1 MPWRDWSEWDRVRSG
16 LCGDDPEAR
25 DASIARVADWRR
37 RGRVPHAVDCTA
49 SLLETR
55 ALDAGVPGNV
65 TGASPRLSA
74 PLSEN
79 MLRLAYAAALVRMV
93 NGAVDPS
100 QKGKYAAPVM
110 TLAKRM
116 GIPAVLVDV
125 RMAAS
130 HQEMPAL
137 ALLRHA
143 SERALQWLFERYWHA
158 QANQL
163 RELRRGAALAAEAL
177 VAAEA
182 ARRVKAERNIS
193 FRKAERGKGKAKTRA
208 RNGGV
213 HVEDDDED
221 SESDDDDDDDDDAN
235 EDADDDDSSG
245 GENDAKDE
253 AGRLPQSPRR
263 ARRSATNRLFA
274 AVSREDTET
283 CAEALLSVAVGVC
296 RSPDGEPQGSN
307 PTLGDWRA
315 IAARLLKRWP
325 TLDEALLLKAA
336 EAALDPGSP
345 SETAADS
352 DTRDAL
358 ARAATAATDLF
369 AETSTNTTAPP
380 PKKKR
385 ARENENVAKEK
396 SDVDARR
403 EKTHWYLTRRALAH
417 ATASARMTDALRAF
431 VENLVNTA
439 PGAGRSFKAAAA
451 RLLGDGAIKKDS
463 KVHLENE
470 NGQKETLASATDEVG
485 GEADD
490 DDAFLAAARRG
501 LAKKRRNAPL
511 GGEDRGGFSREGAA
525 ASGVFAKVSDWTPCA
540 VGDLPAHLRR
550 DLGSRRV
557 DAEDAL
563 RLAVARAALSDA
575 DAAKAGR
582 RKNKRTAD
590 LLWAR
595 WPSATRAT
603 PSGGFAGFGLEPAPE
618 TDYAVGAP
626 FADETRRALAGPGP
640 DSRDARDYVPDE
652 AVAAAGEM
660 ASGRFLCGIFE
671 NGPEAPRDAI
681 DSTPARVSARRAA
694 SLVFVDPDDDS
705 DTEPMAAS
713 PTPTP
718 TDVPLFTNSGG
729 SGEEENEEN
738 EETEDDKDDDASG
751 DETDRPTDGGV
762 DVRVGGVRV
771 RLSASDRNAVA
782 ADVECLM

>member
-163 RELRRGAALAAEAL
+163 RELRRGAALAAEDL

-182 ARRVKAERNIS
+182 ARRVKAERTVS

-213 HVEDDDED
+213 HVEENDDDEKDSED
-221 SESDDDDDDDDDAN
+221 SESDGDDDDDDDAN
-235 EDADDDDSSG
+235 ANDDDD
-245 GENDAKDE
+245 DAKDAK
-253 AGRLPQSPRR
+253 AGNSPPSPRR

-274 AVSREDTET
+274 AASREDTET
-283 CAEALLSVAVGVC
+283 CAVALLSVAVGVC
-296 RSPDGEPQGSN
+296 RPIDGEAHGSNPAN

-336 EAALDPGSP
+336 EAALEPGSP

-352 DTRDAL
+352 DARDAL

-369 AETSTNTTAPP
+369 ANKTSTNTTAPP

-385 ARENENVAKEK
+385 ARENENVEKEK

-451 RLLGDGAIKKDS
+451 RLLGDGPIKKDS
-463 KVHLENE
+463 GKKVHLENE
-470 NGQKETLASATDEVG
+470 NGQKETLASATDEGG

-490 DDAFLAAARRG
+490 DDAFFAAARRG
-501 LAKKRRNAPL
+501 LAKKRRNAPS
-511 GGEDRGGFSREGAA
+511 GREDRGGFASEGARA

-540 VGDLPAHLRR
+540 VCDLPAHLRR

-557 DAEDAL
+557 DA
-563 RLAVARAALSDA
+563 
-575 DAAKAGR
+575 
-582 RKNKRTAD
+582 
-590 LLWAR
+590 
-595 WPSATRAT
+595 
-603 PSGGFAGFGLEPAPE
+603 
-618 TDYAVGAP
+618 
-626 FADETRRALAGPGP
+626 
-640 DSRDARDYVPDE
+640 
-652 AVAAAGEM
+652 
-660 ASGRFLCGIFE
+660 
-671 NGPEAPRDAI
+671 
-681 DSTPARVSARRAA
+681 
-694 SLVFVDPDDDS
+694 
-705 DTEPMAAS
+705 
-713 PTPTP
+713 
-718 TDVPLFTNSGG
+718 
-729 SGEEENEEN
+729 
-738 EETEDDKDDDASG
+738 
-751 DETDRPTDGGV
+751 
-762 DVRVGGVRV
+762 
-771 RLSASDRNAVA
+771 
-782 ADVECLM
+782 

>member
-1 MPWRDWSEWDRVRSG
+1 M
-16 LCGDDPEAR
+16 
-25 DASIARVADWRR
+25 
-37 RGRVPHAVDCTA
+37 DCTA

-65 TGASPRLSA
+65 TGVSPRLSA

-158 QANQL
+158 QSNQL
-163 RELRRGAALAAEAL
+163 RELRRGAALAAEDL

-182 ARRVKAERNIS
+182 ARRVKAERNVS
-193 FRKAERGKGKAKTRA
+193 FRKTQRGKGKAKTRA

-213 HVEDDDED
+213 HVEDDEKDSED
-221 SESDDDDDDDDDAN
+221 SES
-235 EDADDDDSSG
+235 DDDDSSG

-253 AGRLPQSPRR
+253 TGRTSPTPSPRR
-263 ARRSATNRLFA
+263 ARRNATNRLFA
-274 AVSREDTET
+274 AASREDTET
-283 CAEALLSVAVGVC
+283 CAVALLSVAVGVC
-296 RSPDGEPQGSN
+296 RPIDGEAHGSNPAN

-336 EAALDPGSP
+336 EAALEPGSP

-352 DTRDAL
+352 DARDAI
-358 ARAATAATDLF
+358 ARSAPAATDLF
-369 AETSTNTTAPP
+369 ANKTSTNTTAPP

-385 ARENENVAKEK
+385 ARENENVEKEK

-403 EKTHWYLTRRALAH
+403 EKTHWYLTRCALAH
-417 ATASARMTDALRAF
+417 ATASTRMTDALRTF

-451 RLLGDGAIKKDS
+451 RLLGDGPIKKDS
-463 KVHLENE
+463 GKKVHLENE
-470 NGQKETLASATDEVG
+470 NGQKETLASATDEGG

-490 DDAFLAAARRG
+490 DDAFFAAARRG
-501 LAKKRRNAPL
+501 LAKKRRNAPS
-511 GGEDRGGFSREGAA
+511 GREDRGGFASEGARA

-563 RLAVARAALSDA
+563 RLAVARAALLDA
-575 DAAKAGR
+575 DAAKAGK
-582 RKNKRTAD
+582 RKNGTAD

-595 WPSATRAT
+595 WPPATRAA
-603 PSGGFAGFGLEPAPE
+603 PSGGFGFRSRVRARDRLRR
-618 TDYAVGAP
+618 
-626 FADETRRALAGPGP
+626 RRAVRGRDAPRARRPGP
-640 DSRDARDYVPDE
+640 RLEGRAGLRPGRSRRRRGRDRLGKVPL
-652 AVAAAGEM
+652 
-660 ASGRFLCGIFE
+660 RFGT
-671 NGPEAPRDAI
+671 EAPRDAI
-681 DSTPARVSARRAA
+681 DETPARVSRAGARRLWC
-694 SLVFVDPDDDS
+694 SW
-705 DTEPMAAS
+705 
-713 PTPTP
+713 TPTTTATP
-718 TDVPLFTNSGG
+718 SRWPHRRRTLRRRTFPFPRFEKGDLGKKKTKTTKRTKRRRRGRRRRRTTTG
-729 SGEEENEEN
+729 SCR
-738 EETEDDKDDDASG
+738 DATTPRIRG
-751 DETDRPTDGGV
+751 R
-762 DVRVGGVRV
+762 RW
-771 RLSASDRNAVA
+771 
-782 ADVECLM
+782 